1 MGPDAIT
8 RLARQPSTVRPAI
21 TEIELCAWLAQADPG
36 DVLEYYRGLLAVDRA
51 PFGQPMSAKDRFAL
65 GLLGDRAMRLAD
77 HGFVH
82 LLQRRLGPDNFSYL
96 AIARPR
102 PRTSPVSLS
111 SLLLAEAA

>member
-21 TEIELCAWLAQADPG
+21 TEIELCAWLAQANPG

-82 LLQRRLGPDNFSYL
+82 LLQRRHRADDYSYL
-96 AIARPR
+96 AIARPK
-102 PRTSPVSLS
+102 PKQASASLS
-111 SLLLAEAA
+111 SLLLAEVA

>member
-1 MGPDAIT
+1 MGPDATT
-8 RLARQPSTVRPAI
+8 RLARQHSTVRPAI
-21 TEIELCAWLAQADPG
+21 TEIELCAWLAQADPD

-51 PFGQPMSAKDRFAL
+51 PYGQPMSAKDRFAL

-102 PRTSPVSLS
+102 PRTSPVLLS
-111 SLLLAEAA
+111 SLLLAEVA